1 MNQTPSQKN
10 GVNLPPRM
18 QKALEQYRKRV
29 WIIKLAEGTLAA
41 IFGLIISYLI
51 VFGLD
56 RLFDTPTLL
65 RALILLV
72 GMVGMVIFLPL
83 KYYNWVWRN
92 RTLDGIAR
100 LLQHKFPRFGDH
112 VLGIVELASERSDRS
127 SSPALVAA
135 AMRQV
140 DEEVAKHN
148 LADAVPNPRHRRWA
162 LAVGLPLVLIIIGV
176 LVIPA
181 TTRNTLAR
189 WLTPW
194 RNVERYTFVQ
204 LEGKTDRR
212 VVAYAEPFDIEARL
226 KDGSPWKPE
235 SGEARYA
242 DQTPIV
248 AEREDA
254 TYKFE
259 LPPQTEDGKV
269 NLRVGDARR
278 SIPVEPKLRPALKEL
293 FAKVQLPDYLQHE
306 EPRIDD
312 VRGGIVN
319 LVKGSTATLEA
330 TTTRELSEATLNNRP
345 QKVDGDRVITEPISV
360 ETTTEMQLAWRD
372 RFGLAVS
379 EPQVLQFEVE
389 DDAVPT
395 VAITKLKNNQVVLS
409 TEVLTF
415 EIQAGDDFGVKRIGL
430 EWEGIKNPIQN
441 PNPAIGEKTVSS
453 GSPTSEALTVPATFS
468 VERENIKPQSLRL
481 RAFAE
486 DYFPN
491 RERIHSPQIVLHI
504 LTPAEHF
511 KWLIGQMQLW
521 AGAAKDVHDKE
532 LQLHQTNLELQ
543 DLSPMELDDPSQ
555 RKKLQ
560 DQAAA
565 ERANAAKLDSLIESG
580 TELLQEAAKNS
591 EFDGGQLESWAEM
604 LKQLEEIAGKK
615 MPSVAN
621 LLAQASEAPG
631 QQGDSQQ
638 GNPSQSDNQSSNQQG
653 NPSQSDS
660 RQSADGS
667 QSNSKSGGSE
677 DDIEKYGPD
686 IKVPPEEADEETPED
701 PNERGD
707 SASVD
712 RSKPPQG
719 GKPGSSPVNP
729 TPSISDVESGFN
741 KPDKPEDGPPS
752 QVVGGLGIPKTTLK
766 GSGRNDQD
774 QEDQDTETP
783 QASELVLE
791 AVEEQKELLD
801 AFAKLADEMKKLL
814 VGFENSTFVKRLKAA
829 SRKQIDIATDLNDL
843 DSFGLPN
850 REAFN
855 QRELKRLATFEET
868 EAKNVTTIIQDMA
881 AYTDRRPNAN
891 YLRVL
896 AEMEDASVSSQ
907 MRDIVKS
914 ISRNFVGQSSIE
926 AEYWADTLD
935 RWAEQLV
942 DPLPE
947 TPPGQGGMMELPNL
961 PPEII
966 VKVLRLINR
975 EIQLREETR
984 ETEQA
989 KNALTTDKYYER
1001 SEALSDTQYDIAE
1014 DAHEVVREIGLL
1026 PNANEGLIRQ
1036 QLIKVARAA
1045 DVMDEAE
1052 SILATPDTGPKAIAA
1067 ISEVIEILLETQ
1079 RMPNAPGGGGSGQT
1093 PGSSGQALAALV
1105 SALRLIGVGDDSGEA
1120 FIEKRSPK
1128 QATGKAGRVLP
1139 EEFRQGLDAY
1149 FNAIEGQ

>member
-1 MNQTPSQKN
+1 MNQTQSKEN
-10 GVNLPPRM
+10 AVNLPPRM
-18 QKALEQYRKRV
+18 KKALEQYRKRV

-41 IFGLIISYLI
+41 LFGLIISYLI

-65 RALILLV
+65 RALILV
-72 GMVGMVIFLPL
+72 IGMVGMVIFLPL
-83 KYYNWVWRN
+83 KYYKWVWRN

-148 LADAVPNPRHRRWA
+148 LAEAVPNPRHRRWA
-162 LAVGLPLVLIIIGV
+162 WAVGLPLVLVIIGV

-194 RNVERYTFVQ
+194 RNVERYTFAQ
-204 LEGKTDRR
+204 LDGKTDRR
-212 VVAYAEPFDIEARL
+212 VVAYAEPFDIEAHL
-226 KDGSPWKPE
+226 KDESPWKPE

-242 DQTPIV
+242 DQPPVV
-248 AEREDA
+248 AEREGE

-259 LPPQTEDGKV
+259 LPPQTEEGKV
-269 NLRVGDARR
+269 NLKVGDARR
-278 SIPVEPKLRPALKEL
+278 SIPVEPKLRPALKEII
-293 FAKVQLPDYLQHE
+293 AKVKLPDYLQHQ

-330 TTTRELSEATLNNRP
+330 TITRELSEATLNNRQ
-345 QKVDGDRVITEPISV
+345 QKVDGARVITEPISV
-360 ETTTEMQLAWRD
+360 ETTTEMQLTWRD
-372 RFGLAVS
+372 RFGLAAS
-379 EPQVLQFEVE
+379 EPQVLQFEAQ

-415 EIQAGDDFGVKRIGL
+415 EIQSGDDFGVKQIGL
-430 EWEGIKNPIQN
+430 EWEGIENPIQN
-441 PNPAIGEKTVSS
+441 PEPAIGEKTVSS

-486 DYFPN
+486 DYYPN
-491 RERIHSPQIVLHI
+491 RERVRSPQIVLHV

-532 LQLHQTNLELQ
+532 LQLHQTNLEIR
-543 DLSPMELDDPSQ
+543 DLSPAELDDPAQ

-560 DQAAA
+560 NQAAA
-565 ERANAAKLDSLIESG
+565 ERANASKLESLIESG
-580 TELLQEAAKNS
+580 TGLLQEAAKNS
-591 EFDGGQLESWAEM
+591 EFDASQLESWGEM
-604 LKQLEEIAGKK
+604 LEQLEEIAEKK

-631 QQGDSQQ
+631 QSTQQ
-638 GNPSQSDNQSSNQQG
+638 GKPSKSDNQSNAQQQGKPSKSDNQQ
-653 NPSQSDS
+653 PTDS
-660 RQSADGS
+660 S
-667 QSNSKSGGSE
+667 QSNAKPSNSE
-677 DDIEKYGPD
+677 NDIEKYGPD
-686 IKVPPEEADEETPED
+686 SKLPPETADEKMPDD
-701 PNERGD
+701 PNKRGD

-712 RSKPPQG
+712 RSKPPEG
-719 GKPGSSPVNP
+719 GKPSFTPANP
-729 TPSISDVESGFN
+729 TPGISDVESGFN
-741 KPDKPEDGPPS
+741 KPDKPQGGQSP
-752 QVVGGLGIPKTTLK
+752 QVVGGLQIPTTTLK
-766 GSGRNDQD
+766 GSGRDDQD
-774 QEDQDTETP
+774 QNQDTETP
-783 QASELVLE
+783 EASELVLE
-791 AVEEQKELLD
+791 AVEEQQELLD
-801 AFAKLADEMKKLL
+801 AFAKLSDEIKRLL

-829 SRKQIDIATDLNDL
+829 SRKQIDIASNLDSL
-843 DSFGLPN
+843 DSFGLAD
-850 REAFN
+850 RGTDN
-855 QRELKRLATFEET
+855 QTARKRLAELESA
-868 EAKNVTTIIQDMA
+868 ESKNITTIVQDMA
-881 AYTDRRPNAN
+881 AYIDRRPNAN

-907 MRDIVKS
+907 IRDLVRS
-914 ISRNFVGQSSIE
+914 INRNFVGRSTIE
-926 AEYWADTLD
+926 AEFWADTLD

-947 TPPGQGGMMELPNL
+947 MGPAQGGMIELPNL

-984 ETEQA
+984 EVEQA
-989 KNALTTDKYYER
+989 KNALTGEKYYER
-1001 SEALSDTQYDIAE
+1001 SEALSDTQYEIAE
-1014 DAHEVVREIGLL
+1014 DTHEVAREISLL
-1026 PNANEGLIRQ
+1026 PNANTALIRR
-1036 QLIKVARAA
+1036 QLAKVSRAA
-1045 DVMDEAE
+1045 NVMDEAE
-1052 SILATPDTGPKAIAA
+1052 SILAEPDTGSKAVGA

-1079 RMPNAPGGGGSGQT
+1079 RLPNAPGGGGSGDS
-1093 PGSSGQALAALV
+1093 PGGGGQGLAALV
-1105 SALRLIGVGDDSGEA
+1105 SALNLMGVGDDSGEA